1 MKNYNDLV
9 KLIADVNAHNTIATD
24 AASVCDYQDM
34 IAHSTDEQ
42 LTELANDDK
51 TRFAFYWIYS
61 IAYRVDTVL
70 TFYAKHDDR
79 IYNLRL
85 ERETLQCDN
94 DNLKT
99 DCNRL
104 LNQCNEANAENK
116 ELTHRAVAA
125 EEKVEE
131 LEAEIIKLKAKLYDL
146 TTK

>member
-24 AASVCDYQDM
+24 AASVCDMQDM

-70 TFYAKHDDR
+70 TFYAKHDEK
-79 IYNLRL
+79 IYNMRL
-85 ERETLQCDN
+85 ENAT
-94 DNLKT
+94 
-99 DCNRL
+99 L
-104 LNQCNEANAENK
+104 LNDK
-116 ELTHRAVAA
+116 EELQGYCKTYEQSINDLEDDLH
-125 EEKVEE
+125 EEKAKREKAE
-131 LEAEIIKLKAKLYDL
+131 RENEQMKAEIIALKAKLYDL
-146 TTK
+146 MTK